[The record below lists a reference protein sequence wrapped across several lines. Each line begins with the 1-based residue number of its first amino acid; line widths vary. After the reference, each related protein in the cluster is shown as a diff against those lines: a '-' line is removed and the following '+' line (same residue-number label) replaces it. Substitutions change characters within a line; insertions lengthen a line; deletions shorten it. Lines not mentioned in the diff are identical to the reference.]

1 LYPDE
6 ELDRQHCMSVIAQTS
21 PRIAAN
27 VADVLCTIFS
37 IARYAEKGSICF
49 GQFSWSFWSYGCWA
63 SAFIL
68 PAA

>member
-1 LYPDE
+1 MNRWTAILR
-6 ELDRQHCMSVIAQTS
+6 LSVIAQTG

-27 VADVLCTIFS
+27 VTDVLWTIFWG
-37 IARYAEKGSICF
+37 ARYAEKGSICF